1 MAEGTFQS
9 LEIDAPAELLYD
21 TAADIASYPEW
32 ATGVKEVEIL
42 ERGPREEVLRA
53 RFVIE
58 VMVKEIEYVLQYDH
72 DRPERLSWVA
82 EENDDLKMLEGSY
95 TFTPSDGATEVLYGL
110 KVELNFTMPGF
121 LMRQA
126 EKQIVTTALRGSAQ
140 ARGRT
145 ELIMRI
151 ILVTGKGG
159 VGKTTVAASTAL
171 AAADAGYRTLV
182 TSTDPAHSLADALMV
197 PLGSDPGRV
206 VPELDGQQIDT
217 QRQLDR
223 YWGSIRRQ
231 LMDVLDWGGVAGIE
245 AEEFLVFP
253 GMDELFALLEVN
265 RHARSGDYEVIVV
278 DCAPTAE
285 TLRLLSLPEVLS
297 WYFEKVLPTE
307 RRLMR
312 AARPILSRLTD
323 LPIPEDEVFMA
334 AQSVFESIDSVKT
347 LMSTPEVTSARLVV
361 NPEKMVI
368 DEARRTYS
376 YLSLFGYGV
385 DSVVV
390 NRVLPDIVADP
401 YFERW
406 RAIQKGHL
414 DTVDDAFPEI
424 PRMRLRLFDDE
435 MVGIDSLRFMA
446 SELYGDR
453 DPIADF
459 VATRPFRVIDVPG
472 GVSMEVDIPF
482 VEKSELDVYR
492 HGHEIYI
499 QVGPYRRS
507 FILPD
512 ALHRREVTR
521 ARLDEGTLTVSF
533 SDPDARS

>member
-1 MAEGTFQS
+1 
-9 LEIDAPAELLYD
+9 
-21 TAADIASYPEW
+21 
-32 ATGVKEVEIL
+32 
-42 ERGPREEVLRA
+42 
-53 RFVIE
+53 
-58 VMVKEIEYVLQYDH
+58 
-72 DRPERLSWVA
+72 
-82 EENDDLKMLEGSY
+82 
-95 TFTPSDGATEVLYGL
+95 
-110 KVELNFTMPGF
+110 
-121 LMRQA
+121 
-126 EKQIVTTALRGSAQ
+126 
-140 ARGRT
+140 
-145 ELIMRI
+145 MRI
-151 ILVTGKGG
+151 VLITGKGG

-171 AAADAGYRTLV
+171 RAADSGHRTLI
-182 TSTDPAHSLADALMV
+182 TSTDPAHSLADALAV
-197 PLGSDPGRV
+197 GLGSEPGQV
-206 VPELDGQQIDT
+206 VPNLDGQQIDT

-231 LMDVLDWGGVAGIE
+231 LMNVLDWGGAGGIE

-265 RHARSGDYEVIVV
+265 RHARSGQYDVIVV

-307 RRLMR
+307 RRLMK

-323 LPIPEDEVFMA
+323 LPLPQDEVFTA
-334 AQSVFESIDSVKT
+334 AQSVFESIEGVKE
-347 LMSTPEVTSARLVV
+347 LMSDPSVTSARLVV

-376 YLSLFGYGV
+376 YLGLFGYGV
-385 DSVVV
+385 DGVIV
-390 NRVLPDIVADP
+390 NRVLPEQVADP

-414 DTVDDAFPEI
+414 DAVDDAFAEV
-424 PRMRLRLFDDE
+424 PRLHLRLFDDE
-435 MVGIDSLRFMA
+435 MVGIDRLRYMA
-446 SELYGDR
+446 GELYGQR
-453 DPIADF
+453 DPIFDF
-459 VATRPFRVIDVPG
+459 TATHPFRIIEVDG
-472 GVSMEVDIPF
+472 GVAMEMDIPF
-482 VEKSELDVYR
+482 VDKTDLDVYR
-492 HGHEIYI
+492 HGHELYI

-533 SDPDARS
+533 ADPDARS

>member
-1 MAEGTFQS
+1 
-9 LEIDAPAELLYD
+9 
-21 TAADIASYPEW
+21 
-32 ATGVKEVEIL
+32 
-42 ERGPREEVLRA
+42 
-53 RFVIE
+53 
-58 VMVKEIEYVLQYDH
+58 
-72 DRPERLSWVA
+72 
-82 EENDDLKMLEGSY
+82 
-95 TFTPSDGATEVLYGL
+95 
-110 KVELNFTMPGF
+110 
-121 LMRQA
+121 
-126 EKQIVTTALRGSAQ
+126 
-140 ARGRT
+140 
-145 ELIMRI
+145 MRI
-151 ILVTGKGG
+151 VLVTGKGG
-159 VGKTTVAASTAL
+159 VGKTTVAACTAL
-171 AAADAGYRTLV
+171 RAADAGHRTLV
-182 TSTDPAHSLADALMV
+182 TSTDPAHSLSDAIGV
-197 PLGSDPGRV
+197 ALGSDPGLV
-206 VPELDGQQIDT
+206 VENLDGQQIDT

-231 LMDVLDWGGVAGIE
+231 LMNVLDWGGAGGIE

-265 RHARSGDYEVIVV
+265 RHARSGAYDVIVV

-307 RRLMR
+307 RRLMK

-323 LPIPEDEVFMA
+323 LPLPQDDVFTT
-334 AQSVFESIDSVKT
+334 AQSIFESIEGVKQ
-347 LMSTPEVTSARLVV
+347 LMADPAVTSARLVV

-376 YLSLFGYGV
+376 YLGLFGYGV
-385 DSVVV
+385 DGVVI
-390 NRVLPDIVADP
+390 NRVLPEEVADP

-414 DTVDDAFPEI
+414 DTVEDAFAEV
-424 PRMRLRLFDDE
+424 PRLRLRLFDDE
-435 MVGIDSLRFMA
+435 MVGLDRLRFM
-446 SELYGDR
+446 SEELYGEL
-453 DPIADF
+453 DPIFDF
-459 VATRPFRVIDVPG
+459 KATQPFRIIDDEG
-472 GVSMEVDIPF
+472 GIAMEVDIPF
-482 VEKSELDVYR
+482 VDKSDLDVYR

-521 ARLDEGTLTVSF
+521 ARLDGGTLRVSF

>member
-1 MAEGTFQS
+1 MS
-9 LEIDAPAELLYD
+9 
-21 TAADIASYPEW
+21 
-32 ATGVKEVEIL
+32 
-42 ERGPREEVLRA
+42 
-53 RFVIE
+53 
-58 VMVKEIEYVLQYDH
+58 
-72 DRPERLSWVA
+72 
-82 EENDDLKMLEGSY
+82 
-95 TFTPSDGATEVLYGL
+95 
-110 KVELNFTMPGF
+110 
-121 LMRQA
+121 
-126 EKQIVTTALRGSAQ
+126 
-140 ARGRT
+140 
-145 ELIMRI
+145 MRI

-159 VGKTTVAASTAL
+159 VGKTTVAAATAL
-171 AAADAGYRTLV
+171 AAADAGHRTLV
-182 TSTDPAHSLADALMV
+182 TSTDPAHSLADALV
-197 PLGSDPGRV
+197 VELGSEPGLV
-206 VPELDGQQIDT
+206 VPNLDGQQIDT

-231 LMDVLDWGGVAGIE
+231 LMDVLDWGGAGGIE

-265 RHARSGDYEVIVV
+265 RHARSGAYDVIVV

-323 LPIPEDEVFMA
+323 LPIPQDEVFTS
-334 AQSVFESIDSVKT
+334 AQSVFDSIEGVKE
-347 LMSTPEVTSARLVV
+347 LMSDPEITSARLVV

-376 YLSLFGYGV
+376 YLGLFGYGV
-385 DSVVV
+385 DGVVV
-390 NRVLPDIVADP
+390 NRVLPQEVADP

-414 DTVDDAFPEI
+414 DTVDDAFAEV
-424 PRMRLRLFDDE
+424 PRLHLRLFDDE
-435 MVGIDSLRFMA
+435 MVGVDRLRFMYG
-446 SELYGDR
+446 ELYRDL
-453 DPIADF
+453 DPILDF
-459 VATRPFRVIDVPG
+459 KATHPFRIVDADG
-472 GVSMEVDIPF
+472 GLTMEMDIPF
-482 VEKSELDVYR
+482 VDKSDLDVYR
-492 HGHEIYI
+492 TGHELYI

-521 ARLDEGTLTVSF
+521 ARLDGGTLTISF

>member
-1 MAEGTFQS
+1 
-9 LEIDAPAELLYD
+9 
-21 TAADIASYPEW
+21 
-32 ATGVKEVEIL
+32 
-42 ERGPREEVLRA
+42 
-53 RFVIE
+53 
-58 VMVKEIEYVLQYDH
+58 
-72 DRPERLSWVA
+72 
-82 EENDDLKMLEGSY
+82 
-95 TFTPSDGATEVLYGL
+95 
-110 KVELNFTMPGF
+110 
-121 LMRQA
+121 
-126 EKQIVTTALRGSAQ
+126 
-140 ARGRT
+140 
-145 ELIMRI
+145 MRI
-151 ILVTGKGG
+151 VLVTGKGG

-182 TSTDPAHSLADALMV
+182 TSTDPAHSLSDALMIG
-197 PLGSDPGRV
+197 LGSDPSKV
-206 VPELDGQQIDT
+206 VPGLDGQQIDT
-217 QRQLDR
+217 QRQLDK

-231 LMDVLDWGGVAGIE
+231 LMDVLDWGGAGGIE

-253 GMDELFALLEVN
+253 GMDELFALLDVN
-265 RHARSGDYEVIVV
+265 RHARSGVYDVIVV

-323 LPIPEDEVFMA
+323 LPLPADEVFTA
-334 AQSVFESIDSVKT
+334 AQSVFESIDDVKA
-347 LMSTPEVTSARLVV
+347 LMSSPEVTSARLVV

-376 YLSLFGYGV
+376 YLGLFGYGV
-385 DSVVV
+385 DGVVV

-414 DTVDDAFPEI
+414 DTIDDAFPEI
-424 PRMRLRLFDDE
+424 PRLWLRLFDDE
-435 MVGIDSLRFMA
+435 MVGVDRLRFMA
-446 SELYGDR
+446 TELYGDQ
-453 DPIADF
+453 DPIKDF
-459 VATRPFRVIDVPG
+459 VATTPFRIVDANG

-482 VEKSELDVYR
+482 VDKSELDVYR
-492 HGHEIYI
+492 TGHEIYI

-521 ARLDEGTLTVSF
+521 ARLDGGTLTVSF
-533 SDPDARS
+533 SDPDARP